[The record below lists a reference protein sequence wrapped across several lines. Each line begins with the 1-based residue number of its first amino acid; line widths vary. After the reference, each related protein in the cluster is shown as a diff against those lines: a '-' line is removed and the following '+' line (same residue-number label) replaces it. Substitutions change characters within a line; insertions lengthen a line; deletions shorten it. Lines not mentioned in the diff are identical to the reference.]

1 MVVDPNTVRMK
12 ERMPKGK
19 FSINGVQLAP
29 AKKTVEMGKR
39 AVEFR
44 ASVTVEAIR
53 KAIGR

>member
-1 MVVDPNTVRMK
+1 MK
-12 ERMPKGK
+12 ERMAKGK

-44 ASVTVEAIR
+44 ASVTVEALR
-53 KAIGR
+53 KAIRR